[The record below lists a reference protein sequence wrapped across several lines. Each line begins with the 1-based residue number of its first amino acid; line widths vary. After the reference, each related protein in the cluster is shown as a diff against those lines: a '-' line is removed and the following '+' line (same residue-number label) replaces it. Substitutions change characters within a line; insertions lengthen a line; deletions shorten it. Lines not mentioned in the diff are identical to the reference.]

1 MHYLAALLV
10 VLVAAVGGAIFFTDL
25 PIAVEKLGLI
35 EQEERRD
42 GGEREP
48 ALPPSSTTPAAA
60 ERAPANGL
68 AGPFDIAK
76 VDPNGTSVFA
86 GR

>member
-10 VLVAAVGGAIFFTDL
+10 VLVAAVGGAMFFTDL

-48 ALPPSSTTPAAA
+48 ALPPSSDYSRGSRTGSSK
-60 ERAPANGL
+60 RARRA
-68 AGPFDIAK
+68 I
-76 VDPNGTSVFA
+76 
-86 GR
+86 RYC